1 MDSLQLLLVALVQGL
16 TEFLPISSSAHL
28 ILMPKLLGW
37 PDQGLAI
44 DVAVHVGTLA
54 AVVVYLSRDTIGMGF
69 GALKLASGG
78 HDAHSDLLLRVV
90 LATLPVVIVGLLMKS
105 LIELYLR
112 SVAVIGVTTIVFGV
126 VLLLADATGQ
136 RSRRIDEMS
145 FADAL
150 IIVSAQVLAL
160 IPGVSRAGITI
171 TAGLY
176 LGYERAEAAR
186 FSMLLAIPTILAAGV
201 LLGAELYQSDDF
213 ELQRGAITA
222 AGLSFVVALITIWL
236 LMSWLKRASFTPFVI
251 YRVILGVLLLGWV
264 VLRKYQISVIV
275 TWY

>member
-1 MDSLQLLLVALVQGL
+1 M
-16 TEFLPISSSAHL
+16 F
-28 ILMPKLLGW
+28 
-37 PDQGLAI
+37 
-44 DVAVHVGTLA
+44 
-54 AVVVYLSRDTIGMGF
+54 
-69 GALKLASGG
+69 
-78 HDAHSDLLLRVV
+78 
-90 LATLPVVIVGLLMKS
+90 ATLPVVIVGLLMKS

-150 IIVSAQVLAL
+150 IIGSAQVLAL

-213 ELQRGAITA
+213 ELQRGAVTA

-264 VLRKYQISVIV
+264 VLR
-275 TWY
+275 